1 MAAIFLD
8 VIIIIKSYR
17 RQEDSL
23 NEVFFYKMIE
33 LTNKNETDP
42 IFLLRYGKDGDEWI
56 PRLLT
61 LFSTSL

>member
-1 MAAIFLD
+1 MVAIFLD

-42 IFLLRYGKDGDEWI
+42 IFLLM
-56 PRLLT
+56 
-61 LFSTSL
+61 